1 MHLVDE
7 VYDHGAVL
15 MQARVP
21 VREGDDVASLAARG
35 FAAECA
41 AYPAAIEL
49 WRLLRSSAG

>member
-21 VREGDDVASLAARG
+21 VREGDDVASLAARV